1 MIVVMKTKI
10 RML

>member
-1 MIVVMKTKI
+1 MTVVMKTKI